1 MERLLNILPEEHWGV
16 PVARLFSIPPREQL
30 GVQRLFNALPKE
42 QLGVAVARSFRTPP
56 KAQQKHQNS
65 VLSQVCVA
73 GCGGRPRTVRDSCN
87 TGLASAMG
95 IVAIDN
101 AGRGQGK
108 LLRYVVVCAYLVTD
122 CVPSVS
128 VKAGIV
134 RLSVS
139 TSFVGG
145 ATGATQICRCKEG
158 RPQHM

>member
-1 MERLLNILPEEHWGV
+1 MLNI
-16 PVARLFSIPPREQL
+16 
-30 GVQRLFNALPKE
+30 LPKE
-42 QLGVAVARSFRTPP
+42 QLGVAVARSFRTP
-56 KAQQKHQNS
+56 
-65 VLSQVCVA
+65 

-108 LLRYVVVCAYLVTD
+108 KMLRYVVVCAYLVTD

-145 ATGATQICRCKEG
+145 ATGATKNCRCKEG